1 MRDLLKLFASRRA
14 VQMTELD
21 GLFSDIV
28 DGKYFILFK

>member
-28 DGKYFILFK
+28 DGKYFI